1 MSSATEGEPEP
12 EEQDDDA
19 GEESTWLKLR
29 TPGSEFDEVGGM
41 LDVFRRIYHV
51 PASRISQHLP
61 LGSCPAAVW
70 C

>member
-29 TPGSEFDEVGGM
+29 TD
-41 LDVFRRIYHV
+41 
-51 PASRISQHLP
+51 QHLP
-61 LGSCPAAVW
+61 LGSCPAALW